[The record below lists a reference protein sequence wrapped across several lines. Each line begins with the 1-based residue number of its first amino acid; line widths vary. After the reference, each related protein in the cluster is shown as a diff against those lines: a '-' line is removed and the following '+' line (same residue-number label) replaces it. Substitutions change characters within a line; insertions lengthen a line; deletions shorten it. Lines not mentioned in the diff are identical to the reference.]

1 MLKVRELAP
10 GDLSAFIKF
19 PYRLYKNDPN
29 WVPPLISERRD
40 FFNPTKNPFFQHARV
55 RYFMAYDSGRPVGRV
70 AGILNFAHNEFHDE
84 KIYFFGFFEAENSP
98 EVAAVLM
105 KKIEEAG
112 REEKQAVLRGPAN
125 FSSNDEWG
133 SLLEG
138 FDSPPVVGMTY
149 NPPYYNELFL
159 QTGFYKAKDLLAYL
173 TDEENRPPERMIRVA
188 QKVKEKEG
196 VVLRKV
202 RMADF
207 ANEVKIVREIYNQA
221 WEKNWG
227 FVPMTDAEFNHAAER
242 FKPMVDPDMVFIAEV
257 EGKPVGFCLSLP
269 DINQVLI
276 RLKGRLFPFGI
287 FKFFW
292 HTKIKRKINTVRTIT
307 MGVIPEFRKRGIDN
321 VMTTETYFT
330 GVPKGYVIC
339 EMSWVLEDN
348 YMMNRIAEIWGA
360 RLYKKYRIWEKNL

>member
-1 MLKVRELAP
+1 MVEVRELAP
-10 GDLSAFIKF
+10 GNLSPFIKF
-19 PYRLYKNDPN
+19 PYRFYQNDKN

-40 FFNPTKNPFFQHARV
+40 FFNPAKNPFFQHARV
-55 RYFMAYDSGRPVGRV
+55 RYFVAFDSDRPVGRV
-70 AGILNFAHNEFHDE
+70 AGIFNRAHNDFHNE
-84 KIYFFGFFEAENSP
+84 KVYFFGFFEAENNP
-98 EVAAVLM
+98 DVAAALM
-105 KKIEEAG
+105 GKVETAG
-112 REEKQAVLRGPAN
+112 REEKQEVLRGPAN
-125 FSSNDEWG
+125 FSTNDEVG
-133 SLLEG
+133 FLLEG

-149 NPPYYNELFL
+149 NPPYYNNFFEKL
-159 QTGFYKAKDLLAYL
+159 GFAKAKDLYAYL

-202 RMADF
+202 RMNDF
-207 ANEVKIVREIYNQA
+207 PREVKIVREIYNQA

-227 FVPMTDAEFNHAAER
+227 FVPMSDAEFEHAAAR
-242 FKPMVDPDMVFIAEV
+242 FKPMIDPDMVFIAEV

-276 RLKGRLFPFGI
+276 KLKGRLFPFGI
-287 FKFFW
+287 FKLLW
-292 HTKIKRKINTVRTIT
+292 HTRIKRKINTVRTIT

-321 VMTTETYFT
+321 VLTTETYFT

-360 RLYKKYRIWEKNL
+360 KLYKKYRIWEKKL

>member
-1 MLKVRELAP
+1 
-10 GDLSAFIKF
+10 
-19 PYRLYKNDPN
+19 
-29 WVPPLISERRD
+29 
-40 FFNPTKNPFFQHARV
+40 
-55 RYFMAYDSGRPVGRV
+55 VG
-70 AGILNFAHNEFHDE
+70 F
-84 KIYFFGFFEAENSP
+84 
-98 EVAAVLM
+98 
-105 KKIEEAG
+105 
-112 REEKQAVLRGPAN
+112 
-125 FSSNDEWG
+125 
-133 SLLEG
+133 LLEG

-149 NPPYYNELFL
+149 NPPYYNNFFEKL
-159 QTGFYKAKDLLAYL
+159 GFAKAKDLYAYL

-202 RMADF
+202 RMNDF
-207 ANEVKIVREIYNQA
+207 PREVKIVREIYNQA

-227 FVPMTDAEFNHAAER
+227 FVPMSDAEFEHAAAR
-242 FKPMVDPDMVFIAEV
+242 FKPMIDPDMVFIAEV

-276 RLKGRLFPFGI
+276 KLKGRLFPIGI
-287 FKFFW
+287 FKLLW
-292 HTKIKRKINTVRTIT
+292 HTRIKRKINTVRTIT

-321 VMTTETYFT
+321 VLTTETYFT

-360 RLYKKYRIWEKNL
+360 KLYKKYRIWEKKL